1 MIEDALLE
9 AQKLD
14 EGAVTNLAGKAIQ
27 GVKNM
32 FSGGNKNGVQQGQPQ
47 NGGGQTTQQDGGAQQ
62 QKEAADPGI
71 DKIKQY
77 LNDNDDISDWP
88 ADRLGELIAFL
99 KTQNVFMNSKTAQA
113 ELQAIQQQENEAK
126 AEGKVSADNE
136 SKPEQKGDASKITKD
151 GDKNVVNTY
160 IDTAVQKL
168 QSSINGISRDDVI
181 AYIKTL

>member
-9 AQKLD
+9 AHKLD

-32 FSGGNKNGVQQGQPQ
+32 FSGGNKNGQQGQPQ
-47 NGGGQTTQQDGGAQQ
+47 NGGEQTAQQDGSTQQ

-77 LNDNDDISDWP
+77 LNDNKDISDWP

-126 AEGKVSADNE
+126 AEGKVSAD
-136 SKPEQKGDASKITKD
+136 KAPQPEQKGDASKITKD

-160 IDTAVQKL
+160 IDTIVQKL

>member
-14 EGAVTNLAGKAIQ
+14 EGAVANLAGKAIQ

-32 FSGGNKNGVQQGQPQ
+32 FSGGNKNGGQQGQPQ
-47 NGGGQTTQQDGGAQQ
+47 NGGDQTAQQDGSAQQ

-126 AEGKVSADNE
+126 AEGKVSADKAPQ
-136 SKPEQKGDASKITKD
+136 SEQKGDASKITKD

-160 IDTAVQKL
+160 IDSAVQKL

>member
-32 FSGGNKNGVQQGQPQ
+32 ISGGNKSGGQQGQPQ
-47 NGGGQTTQQDGGAQQ
+47 NGGGQTTQQDDGAQQ

-99 KTQNVFMNSKTAQA
+99 KTQKVFMNSKTAQA

-126 AEGKVSADNE
+126 AEGKVSANNE
-136 SKPEQKGDASKITKD
+136 PKPEQKGNAANIQQGDIDTIDAYLDAASKKIGKSKD
-151 GDKNVVNTY
+151 D
-160 IDTAVQKL
+160 I
-168 QSSINGISRDDVI
+168 I
-181 AYIKTL
+181 AYLKTK